1 MSTKAR
7 QIPVIT
13 VIPLGPGAPEL
24 LTLQSAEALKK
35 AKRLFLRTGKHPVA
49 AWLREQ
55 SVPFESMDAFYDRFD
70 DSDEF
75 IFNVHIH
82 CSPDYLIIL
91 S

>member
-55 SVPFESMDAFYDRFD
+55 SVPFESMDAFYDR
-70 DSDEF
+70 
-75 IFNVHIH
+75 
-82 CSPDYLIIL
+82 
-91 S
+91 